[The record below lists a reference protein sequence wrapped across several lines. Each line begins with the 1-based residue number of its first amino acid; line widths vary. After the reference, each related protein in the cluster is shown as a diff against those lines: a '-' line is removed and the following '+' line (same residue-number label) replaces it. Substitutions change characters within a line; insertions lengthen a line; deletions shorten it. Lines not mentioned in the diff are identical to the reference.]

1 MDQKKLNIIGVF
13 IAFLGVVL
21 SFILAIEYFG
31 LGSANIADSACSA
44 LGGAGSCAKVAE
56 SAYSFIPSV
65 PLLGNVPIALF
76 GFGFYGTLVFLFG
89 MNVKST
95 NPEENLERLQ
105 IVLGLSSLAFLFDLV
120 LFGISVG
127 VIGTICQLCAITYV
141 ITLLIIGISFYALK
155 ESKIN
160 PKNVVS
166 SVTKSL
172 GTLFIIFLFNF
183 SVAFATS
190 KLATSKG
197 SNTLATSEGMDN
209 AEITNRIAAFEAGEK
224 LNIDLSGSASIGSAT
239 APIVIVKYADFN
251 CGHCLHTSHILA
263 KLLADYDGMVRVV
276 YKNFPLDGSCN
287 RLVSEPR
294 PGASSCIAAM
304 AAICADKQGKF
315 AAMYHG
321 LYDNTE
327 KGVTHSA
334 STVLNLANTLSIN
347 TNQLKSCMSS
357 KEAQMQLNKEIDV
370 AEKLNIQATPSLYI
384 NDKKIDSG
392 TPNPIFLKALLDRL
406 ISKL

>member
-1 MDQKKLNIIGVF
+1 MDQKKLNIIGAA

-31 LGSANIADSACSA
+31 LGTDNIASSACSA
-44 LGGAGSCAKVAE
+44 LGGEGSCAKVAE
-56 SAYSFIPSV
+56 SQYSFIPSV
-65 PLLGNVPIALF
+65 PLLGNIPIALF

-89 MNVKST
+89 MNVKKS
-95 NPEENLERLQ
+95 NSEENEERLQ
-105 IVLGLSSLAFLFDLV
+105 IVLGLSLLAFFLDIILLV
-120 LFGISVG
+120 ISIGI
-127 VIGTICQLCAITYV
+127 IGTICQLCAITYLV
-141 ITLLIIGISFYALK
+141 TIAIIGISFYALK
-155 ESKIN
+155 GKKII
-160 PKNVVS
+160 PSQVVGS
-166 SVTKSL
+166 ITKAI

-190 KLATSKG
+190 KLSTSKG
-197 SNTLATSEGMDN
+197 SNSLATSQGMDN
-209 AEITNRIAAFEAGEK
+209 QEITNRINAYEAGEK
-224 LNIDLSGSASIGSAT
+224 LNIDLSGSASIGKAT
-239 APIVIVKYADFN
+239 APIIIVKYADFN
-251 CGHCLHTSHILA
+251 CGHCLHTSHILT
-263 KLLADYDGMVRVV
+263 KVLADYDGMVRVV

-315 AAMYHG
+315 AEMYHG

-327 KGVTHSA
+327 KGVTHTA
-334 STVLNLANTLSIN
+334 STVLNLASTLSLN
-347 TNQLKSCMSS
+347 TNQLKTCMSS
-357 KEAQMQLNKEIDV
+357 KEAQTQLNKEVDA

-392 TPNPIFLKALLDRL
+392 TPNPLFLKMLLDRL

>member
-1 MDQKKLNIIGVF
+1 MDHKKLNIIGMVTAF
-13 IAFLGVVL
+13 IGVVV
-21 SFILAIEYFG
+21 SFLLAIEFFG
-31 LGSANIADSACSA
+31 LGSTNIADSACSA
-44 LGGAGSCAKVAE
+44 LGGAGSCEKVAQ

-89 MNVKST
+89 MNLKST
-95 NPEENLERLQ
+95 STEENEERLK
-105 IVLGLSSLAFLFDLV
+105 IVLGISVLALLLDVV
-120 LFGISVG
+120 LLGISIG
-127 VIGTICQLCAITYV
+127 IIGTLCQLCAITYV
-141 ITLLIIGISFYALK
+141 VTIIIIVICVIALKGFKKDPKTLLQT
-155 ESKIN
+155 
-160 PKNVVS
+160 VVK
-166 SVTKSL
+166 SV
-172 GTLFIIFLFNF
+172 GTLFVIFLFNF

-190 KLATSKG
+190 KLITKEGANS
-197 SNTLATSEGMDN
+197 LATSQGMDKT
-209 AEITNRIAAFEAGEK
+209 EIMNRVTAFEAGEK
-224 LNIDLSGSASIGSAT
+224 LNIDLSGSASIGSPN

-263 KLLADYDGMVRVV
+263 KVLADYDGMVRVV

-334 STVLNLANTLSIN
+334 STVLNLANTLSLN
-347 TNQLKSCMSS
+347 TNQLKTCMSS
-357 KEAQMQLNKEIDV
+357 KEAQNQLNKEIDN

-384 NDKKIDSG
+384 NDKRIESG
-392 TPNPIFLKALLDRL
+392 TPNPEFLKALLDRL

>member
-1 MDQKKLNIIGVF
+1 MDQKKLNIIGAAV
-13 IAFLGVVL
+13 AFLGVVL

-31 LGSANIADSACSA
+31 LGTANIADSACSA

-56 SAYSFIPSV
+56 SRFSFIPSV
-65 PLLGNVPIALF
+65 PILGNVPIALL

-89 MNVKST
+89 MNVKSD
-95 NPEENLERLQ
+95 NAEENIERLQ
-105 IVLGLSSLAFLFDLV
+105 IVLGLSILALLLDIV
-120 LFGISVG
+120 LLGISIG
-127 VIGTICQLCAITYV
+127 VIGTICQLCAFTYIV
-141 ITLLIIGISFYALK
+141 TIIVIGITLYALK
-155 ESKIN
+155 DTKIIAGNVLSKI
-160 PKNVVS
+160 
-166 SVTKSL
+166 TKSL

-190 KLATSKG
+190 KLSTSTS
-197 SNTLATSEGMDN
+197 SNSLATSQSMDN
-209 AEITNRIAAFEAGEK
+209 SEISNRLAAYDAGEK
-224 LNIDLSGSASIGSAT
+224 LNIDLTGSASIGSPT
-239 APIVIVKYADFN
+239 APIVIIKYADFN

-263 KLLADYDGMVRVV
+263 KVLADYDGMVRVV

-315 AAMYHG
+315 APMYHG

-327 KGVTHSA
+327 KGVTHTA
-334 STVLNLANTLSIN
+334 STVLNLANTLSLN

-357 KEAQMQLNKEIDV
+357 KEAQAQLNREVDA

-384 NDKKIDSG
+384 NDKRIDSG
-392 TPNPIFLKALLDRL
+392 TPNPLFLKALLDRL

>member
-1 MDQKKLNIIGVF
+1 MDQKKLNVIGV
-13 IAFLGVVL
+13 IAAFLGVVL
-21 SFILAIEYFG
+21 SFILTIEYFG
-31 LGSANIADSACSA
+31 LGTENIADSACSA

-56 SAYSFIPSV
+56 SQYSYIPSV
-65 PLLGNVPIALF
+65 PLLGNIPIALF

-89 MNVKST
+89 MNLKST
-95 NPEENLERLQ
+95 SREENEERLQ
-105 IVLGLSSLAFLFDLV
+105 IILGLSSLAFLFDLV
-120 LFGISVG
+120 LLGISIG
-127 VIGTICQLCAITYV
+127 VIGTICQLCAFTYV
-141 ITLLIIGISFYALK
+141 ITLGILGISFYALK
-155 ESKIN
+155 DKKII
-160 PKNVVS
+160 PGQVIGKI
-166 SVTKSL
+166 TKAI

-183 SVAFATS
+183 SVAYATS

-197 SNTLATSEGMDN
+197 SNSLATSQGMDKD
-209 AEITNRIAAFEAGEK
+209 EISNRITAYEAGEK
-224 LNIDLSGSASIGSAT
+224 LNIDLTGSASIGKAS

-263 KLLADYDGMVRVV
+263 KVLADYDGMVRVV

-287 RLVSEPR
+287 RLVQEPR

-315 AAMYHG
+315 AEMYHG

-327 KGVTHSA
+327 KGVTHTA
-334 STVLNLANTLSIN
+334 STVLNLANTLSLN
-347 TNQLKSCMSS
+347 TNQLKTCMSS
-357 KEAQMQLNKEIDV
+357 KEAQTQLNREIDV

-392 TPNPIFLKALLDRL
+392 TPNPIFLKTLLDRL

>member
-1 MDQKKLNIIGVF
+1 MDLKKLNIIGAAV
-13 IAFLGVVL
+13 AFLGVVL

-31 LGSANIADSACSA
+31 LGTENIADSACSA

-56 SAYSFIPSV
+56 SRFSFIPSV
-65 PLLGNVPIALF
+65 PFLGNVPIALL

-89 MNVKST
+89 MNVKSV
-95 NPEENLERLQ
+95 NAEENEERLQ
-105 IVLGLSSLAFLFDLV
+105 IVLGLSLFAFLLDIIL
-120 LFGISVG
+120 LAISIGI
-127 VIGTICQLCAITYV
+127 IGTICQLCAITYV
-141 ITLLIIGISFYALK
+141 ITLGIIGISYFALK
-155 ESKIN
+155 GKKIV
-160 PKNVVS
+160 PANVVKAI
-166 SVTKSL
+166 TKGI

-197 SNTLATSEGMDN
+197 SNSLATSQGMDQS
-209 AEITNRIAAFEAGEK
+209 EISNRITAYEASEK
-224 LNIDLSGSASIGSAT
+224 LNIDLSGSASIGKAT

-263 KLLADYDGMVRVV
+263 KVLADYDGMVRVV

-315 AAMYHG
+315 AEMYHG

-327 KGVTHSA
+327 KGVTHTA
-334 STVLNLANTLSIN
+334 STVLNLANTLSLN

-357 KEAQMQLNKEIDV
+357 KEAQTQLNKEIDV

-384 NDKKIDSG
+384 NDKRIDSG
-392 TPNPIFLKALLDRL
+392 TPNPLFLKALLDRL